1 MSRRHPRLDRTRSD
15 PDRFEKEQGAT
26 LIKLGQSLTLPTLL
40 QTPASPAITVLFGMV
55 FCLAV
60 VHFAGLPWRQTATVT
75 FYAALSAW
83 VAWLLWQRRA
93 SLGRFGRI
101 DIVFVAF
108 VTIVL
113 ISLVATQGWA
123 GDAQKYPRYLPFLVL
138 VPYLCGRLMGASD
151 RDLFSRVILVA
162 GVVMLPL
169 LLLDRLTSAGREG
182 ARWAFFG
189 KDHGALLVGGLLAA
203 ALLALCVRVLGCRN
217 PDARNDRSERLVFL
231 GLIGIV
237 TVFLVWVM
245 ARGWLLAGL
254 VAVAVTCLSARHRL
268 LTTRLALLAAV
279 LAIAGVT
286 LVSLP
291 RLDPVSG
298 EFYARLLT
306 RPPPIPLGADPAP
319 VPSGAHPARVPIG
332 ANLAPVP
339 VSANLAKAGPILGE
353 ASCQPFKEGI
363 NSAAIRWV
371 LYREAMAMFKEH
383 PYIGV
388 GASRFG
394 EHSCNGSGGYPHSTM
409 LQGFAEL
416 GLMGGGLLAGLLVLA
431 GVTLA
436 RPCLPSRQGSN
447 WPADAFVLA
456 LFVTFAV
463 ADQIYGNYFMSVG
476 TWLMLGMAAG
486 IRAHDTQAVSR
497 G

>member
-1 MSRRHPRLDRTRSD
+1 M
-15 PDRFEKEQGAT
+15 RFGA
-26 LIKLGQSLTLPTLL
+26 SLTLPTLL
-40 QTPASPAITVLFGMV
+40 QTPALPAIGLLFGMV
-55 FCLAV
+55 FCLALA
-60 VHFAGLPWRQTATVT
+60 HFAGLPWRQTATVT
-75 FYAALSAW
+75 FYAFLFAW
-83 VAWLLWQRRA
+83 VSWLLWQRRA
-93 SLGRFGRI
+93 SLGRFGGI
-101 DIVFVAF
+101 DILFVAF
-108 VTIVL
+108 VAVVL
-113 ISLVATQGWA
+113 VSLVATQGWA

-151 RDLFSRVILVA
+151 KALFSRVILVA
-162 GVVMLPL
+162 GVVILPL
-169 LLLDRLTSAGREG
+169 LLLDRFTSAGRVVG
-182 ARWAFFG
+182 RWAFFG
-189 KDHGALLVGGLLAA
+189 QDHGALLVGGLLAA
-203 ALLALCVRVLGCRN
+203 TLLALCVRVLGCRN
-217 PDARNDRSERLVFL
+217 PDARNDRSEWVVSL

-237 TVFLVWVM
+237 TVSLVGVM

-268 LTTRLALLAAV
+268 LTTRLGLLAAV

-286 LVSLP
+286 VVSLP
-291 RLDPVSG
+291 RLDPVVSE
-298 EFYARLLT
+298 EFYAMLLT
-306 RPPPIPLGADPAP
+306 QPAP
-319 VPSGAHPARVPIG
+319 FPVG

-339 VSANLAKAGPILGE
+339 VGANPATAPVDTTLAPFPVGANPATVPVDTTLAEAGPILGE

-363 NSAAIRWV
+363 NSVAIRWV
-371 LYREAMAMFKEH
+371 LYREAMAMFREH

-394 EHSCNGSGGYPHSTM
+394 EHSCNGSGGYPHSTI

-416 GLMGGGLLAGLLVLA
+416 GLLGGGLLTGLLVLA

-436 RPCLPSRQGSN
+436 RPVMLCGQGSN
-447 WPADAFVLA
+447 WSADAFVLA

-476 TWLMLGMAAG
+476 TWLMLGVAASM
-486 IRAHDTQAVSR
+486 RAHDRQEMMR